1 VSVRVAGQ
9 EGMLA
14 VLRRQGT
21 LAVLTGLQAGAALV
35 FAVDMLTGLPV
46 FRAELPGSAF
56 EAAAVVLL
64 WAGSFAGARELR
76 RLAARTRG
84 IEETLRI
91 VTGGMVG
98 LLRESFAR
106 WRLTPS
112 ERDVALLAFKGLS
125 IAEIAALRQS
135 RHGTVKAH
143 LVAVYRK
150 AGVDGRTQLIGRCFE
165 AIMAEVTVE
174 RAGSATSPAAAG

>member
-1 VSVRVAGQ
+1 VSGWVV
-9 EGMLA
+9 LA
-14 VLRRQGT
+14 VARRQGT
-21 LAVLTGLQAGAALV
+21 LVALTGLQAGAALV
-35 FAVDMLTGLPV
+35 FAVDMLNGLPV
-46 FRAELPGSAF
+46 FYRELPGSAF

-64 WAGSFAGARELR
+64 WAGTLVGAWELR
-76 RLAARTRG
+76 RLTARTRG
-84 IEETLRI
+84 IEQTLRLA
-91 VTGGMVG
+91 TGGFVD

-125 IAEIAALRQS
+125 IAEIAQLRHS
-135 RHGTVKAH
+135 RNGTVKAH

-150 AGVDGRTQLIGRCFE
+150 AGVGGRTQLIGRCFE

-174 RAGSATSPAAAG
+174 RAGPVSAQGGSG